1 MRAPRS
7 QFRFFIEPDR
17 LSNASVRFPRNV
29 SHQIAHVLRLQPGQ
43 EVIVLDGSGQEY
55 VVELEMTGTEA
66 SGRVIESRPSTAE
79 SKTHL
84 QLFPAVL
91 KARKLELVLQKCT
104 EIGAGSFRPLVC
116 ERSVAEEPGRDRVRR
131 FDNIVREAAEQSGRG
146 RIPRVEDAIPFQDGI
161 ETARAGSLIFSNRD
175 SDYGTPRPLAGV
187 MPAVLSAETVSIFT
201 GPEGGFTDNEIGMAL
216 AQGHKLVSLGPRT
229 LRAETAAIVAT
240 ALVLHHLEPGE

>member
-1 MRAPRS
+1 VSEPRS
-7 QFRFFIEPDR
+7 QFRFFLEPGR
-17 LSNASVRFPRNV
+17 LSNAVVRFPRDV

-55 VVELEMTGTEA
+55 VVELEMTGAEA
-66 SGRVIESRPSTAE
+66 SGHVVKSRPTTAE
-79 SKTHL
+79 PKTHV

-131 FDNIVREAAEQSGRG
+131 FDDIVREAAEQSGRG
-146 RIPRVEDAIPFQDGI
+146 RIPRVEEAIQFQDGI
-161 ETARAGSLIFSNRD
+161 ETAPAGSLIFSNRD
-175 SDYGTPRPLAGV
+175 SESGARPQPLE
-187 MPAVLSAETVSIFT
+187 AVIRGGSAETVSIFT

-240 ALVLHHLEPGE
+240 ALVLHHLEPAE